1 MLSEWQ
7 LGGTLSLSMG
17 DPAGPAMWLPFS
29 PIPRGL
35 SALLPMRRIPGP
47 LWLVRQPPAPACTA
61 GLGSLPH
68 FCCRWNSTSSARQGV
83 GQEAPMYK
91 SPAPHPAV
99 SSPPSQRPAPVARDP
114 RQMEL
119 ETWDSSW
126 AVPHLTSCS
135 LPDLD
140 PQASL
145 ALQSVGCI
153 SQPSLSVQAMW
164 GPGEE
169 ASILGL
175 EGHFIKTP
183 VCRPFEA
190 GHWGLPCPG
199 PPRLWPW
206 QDTPTGH
213 SCGTNSGEGAPGNP
227 HTKEGGAAP
236 QNREEGR
243 WGAVRP
249 QD

>member
-1 MLSEWQ
+1 MN
-7 LGGTLSLSMG
+7 
-17 DPAGPAMWLPFS
+17 P
-29 PIPRGL
+29 
-35 SALLPMRRIPGP
+35 
-47 LWLVRQPPAPACTA
+47 
-61 GLGSLPH
+61 
-68 FCCRWNSTSSARQGV
+68 
-83 GQEAPMYK
+83 
-91 SPAPHPAV
+91 
-99 SSPPSQRPAPVARDP
+99 PPSTLQCHPPPTASPCSSGS

-119 ETWDSSW
+119 ETWDGSW

-153 SQPSLSVQAMW
+153 SQPSLGFQAMW
-164 GPGEE
+164 GPGEG
-169 ASILGL
+169 ASVLGL
-175 EGHFIKTP
+175 EEHFIKTP
-183 VCRPFEA
+183 VCRPFKA

-206 QDTPTGH
+206 QDTPTGRP
-213 SCGTNSGEGAPGNP
+213 SGTNSGEGAPGNP

-236 QNREEGR
+236 Q
-243 WGAVRP
+243 P